1 MTLQASIQLQDRMSR
16 VLNGITQ
23 SMAVMMNTFEE
34 TRARTDAGF
43 NAAAMDAAR
52 QGIVQASA
60 ELVRYNEELRR
71 AATIPPPT
79 VPQPTWNSVRGP
91 DVIMSSGA
99 ERFQAEFRAANQA
112 AHRLMQTQQAI
123 STRARNMTITPP
135 GMLNDVIAVE
145 NRMRGLTQ
153 RVQQLNDIPISL
165 RTEQINRELE
175 SLRGQLGRAAS
186 IQEDLNAAMGRM
198 DISAANDAYRQLNS
212 IMGDAERNI
221 RDNINAQE
229 QFNQTVAA
237 SGSAYDGL
245 ADRLAEIAGAI
256 GIGLAIQNAA
266 QMAYESAAQLEATEA
281 KYNTVFAGMT
291 SAADQFMARFQ
302 ALTPATTAE
311 VRSMASSLQDLLIP
325 MGLQRA
331 EATAM
336 TGDYM
341 HIIGALTNFNSATV
355 RAEDVAASFQSAL
368 TGEYDSLKG
377 LGIQINE
384 TIVKQQAVAM
394 GLAANINAVNN
405 AAKAQA
411 VLELAYR
418 QSGDALAAYNAEAL
432 DTTTRMQLLQKG
444 FQDTFSLAGQT
455 LLPQINVA
463 LARVQ
468 TYMPQIT
475 AGIYTFIG
483 VFSEFIQVATGAFS
497 LLMTVGQAVADNW
510 SWLGPTIGAATAAM
524 ITYKATV
531 IGYNTVQAISNG
543 LQAIA
548 AAREAFKTGVTI
560 AGTAAT
566 FAETAAQYGLNAAL
580 LACPLTWIAIAI
592 MAVVAVIAIWI
603 HRVVGIKVAWL
614 ICVNAILTYID
625 IYKMAFMSSCHSIQN
640 SIDNMLYG
648 FAAFKVGVLNTLGN
662 LKVMGLTI
670 LQDFING
677 AIDRINRLITLTNS
691 IAGTSIEVI
700 SHVEFAANAAVEEK
714 GKQQQRA
721 ADLAAQREV
730 NIQNKKERAQADYW
744 RKYQASQNRLQ
755 REAAIEAAKKERDQ
769 KAGAKAGSGGM
780 SAAEQAAM
788 NDVVNNTG
796 GTAAN
801 TAAMADSMD
810 AMDEELKYM
819 RDAAEQEVINRFT
832 LAELKVDVNNNN
844 TLKTENDF
852 NMINR
857 MLGNVTAEILASAA
871 EGGHI

>member
-16 VLNGITQ
+16 VLNNITQ

-71 AATIPPPT
+71 TATIPPPT
-79 VPQPTWNSVRGP
+79 VQQPVWNNISQPNV
-91 DVIMSSGA
+91 VVSTGA
-99 ERFQAEFRAANQA
+99 ERFQAEYLAANQA
-112 AHRLMQTQQAI
+112 AQQLMQTQQAI
-123 STRARNMTITPP
+123 SARARSMTVTPP
-135 GMLNDVIAVE
+135 GMLNDVAAVE
-145 NRMRGLTQ
+145 NRMQALTQ
-153 RVQQLNDIPISL
+153 RVQQLNSVPVNL
-165 RTEQINRELE
+165 RTEQVNRELE
-175 SLRGQLGRAAS
+175 ALRGHLGQAS
-186 IQEDLNAAMGRM
+186 ATQRELNDAMRRM
-198 DISAANDAYRQLNS
+198 DISATNAAYRQLNT
-212 IMGDAERNI
+212 IINTAEVNI
-221 RDNINAQE
+221 RDNIVAQDQFNQRVAAGGVAYGGLIGKVKQFVGMYMGIQGVRMSVRFVSDTLSLQNVQNEAETKLGAIMQQRMRADPAAIQSIKDFASAQQAIGVVGDEVQLMGAQQLATFLNSTDALKSLIPAMNNLAVQQNGVNVSTGDMVNIGNLMGKAMQGQVGALTRVGITFDSAQE
-229 QFNQTVAA
+229 QVLKYGNEQERAAMLAQVITSNVSEMNAIMANTPQGQIQAMANAWGDIKEVVGARLYPAIMQFFN
-237 SGSAYDGL
+237 
-245 ADRLAEIAGAI
+245 AI
-256 GIGLAIQNAA
+256 
-266 QMAYESAAQLEATEA
+266 
-281 KYNTVFAGMT
+281 NTNM
-291 SAADQFMARFQ
+291 
-302 ALTPATTAE
+302 P
-311 VRSMASSLQDLLIP
+311 
-325 MGLQRA
+325 RA
-331 EATAM
+331 E
-336 TGDYM
+336 
-341 HIIGALTNFNSATV
+341 TV
-355 RAEDVAASFQSAL
+355 V
-368 TGEYDSLKG
+368 
-377 LGIQINE
+377 
-384 TIVKQQAVAM
+384 M
-394 GLAANINAVNN
+394 GLAGVLNVVITGFSHIINAAG
-405 AAKAQA
+405 AA
-411 VLELAYR
+411 V
-418 QSGDALAAYNAEAL
+418 S
-432 DTTTRMQLLQKG
+432 
-444 FQDTFSLAGQT
+444 
-455 LLPQINVA
+455 
-463 LARVQ
+463 
-468 TYMPQIT
+468 
-475 AGIYTFIG
+475 
-483 VFSEFIQVATGAFS
+483 FIQNNWAYIEPVVWGAVGALIAYKGAIVA
-497 LLMTVGQAVADNW
+497 
-510 SWLGPTIGAATAAM
+510 
-524 ITYKATV
+524 
-531 IGYNTVQAISNG
+531 YNTVQAVSNG

-548 AAREAFKTGVTI
+548 AARAAFKAGADI
-560 AGTAAT
+560 AGAAAAT
-566 FAETAAQYGLNAAL
+566 TATGAQVGLNMAL
-580 LACPLTWIAIAI
+580 LACPLTWIVIAI
-592 MAVVAVIAIWI
+592 MAVVAAIAIWVR
-603 HRVVGIKVAWL
+603 HVGGIRVAWL

-648 FAAFKVGVLNTLGN
+648 FAAFKAGVLNTLGN

-691 IAGTSIEVI
+691 IAGTSIEVV

-721 ADLAAQREV
+721 ADLAAQRET
-730 NIQNKKERAQADYW
+730 NIQNKKDRAQADYW

-755 REAAIEAAKKERDQ
+755 REAAIEAARNDSKQ
-769 KAGAKAGSGGM
+769 KPETTAGGGL

>member
-1 MTLQASIQLQDRMSR
+1 MTLQASIQLQDRMSGI
-16 VLNGITQ
+16 LNSITQ
-23 SMAVMMNTFEE
+23 SMSFMMNTFQAAQNMTGNGLNAEAMQPAIQMIREASAALVRFNEE
-34 TRARTDAGF
+34 RERAANAPPPAPPVLPAPTWT
-43 NAAAMDAAR
+43 NAA
-52 QGIVQASA
+52 
-60 ELVRYNEELRR
+60 
-71 AATIPPPT
+71 TPT
-79 VPQPTWNSVRGP
+79 VF
-91 DVIMSSGA
+91 MSSGA

-135 GMLNDVIAVE
+135 GMLNDVAMVE
-145 NRMRGLTQ
+145 NRMQALTQ
-153 RVQQLNDIPISL
+153 RVQQINSVPVNL
-165 RTEQINRELE
+165 RTEQVNRELE
-175 SLRGQLGRAAS
+175 TLRGHLGQAS
-186 IQEDLNAAMGRM
+186 ATQRELNDAMRRM

-341 HIIGALTNFNSATV
+341 HIIGALTNFNSATM

-368 TGEYDSLKG
+368 TGEYDSLKS

-394 GLAANINAVNN
+394 GLAANINSVNN

-418 QSGDALAAYNAEAL
+418 QSGDALAAYNVQSL

-444 FQDTFSLAGQT
+444 FQDAFSLAGQT
-455 LLPQINVA
+455 LLPQINAA

-475 AGIYTFIG
+475 AGIYTFVG
-483 VFSEFIQVATGAFS
+483 VFSEFVQVATGAFTM
-497 LLMTVGQAVADNW
+497 LMTVGQAVADNW
-510 SWLGPTIGAATAAM
+510 SWLGPAIGAATAAM
-524 ITYKATV
+524 ITYKGA
-531 IGYNTVQAISNG
+531 IIAYNTVQAISNG
-543 LQAIA
+543 LQALA
-548 AAREAFKTGVTI
+548 AARAAFKTGADI
-560 AGTAAT
+560 AAAAAT
-566 FAETAAQYGLNAAL
+566 TTATGAQVGLNMAI

-677 AIDRINRLITLTNS
+677 AIDRINRLIALTNS

-755 REAAIEAAKKERDQ
+755 REAAIEAARNDSKQ
-769 KAGAKAGSGGM
+769 KPETTAGGGL

-801 TAAMADSMD
+801 TAAMADSI
-810 AMDEELKYM
+810 DEELKYM

-844 TLKTENDF
+844 TLTKKTDF
-852 NMINR
+852 DDMGR
-857 MLGNVTAEILASAA
+857 FLSAFTAEILASAA